1 MIRCCNR
8 HLVEQGFKWSPVK
21 VFQDEFRGRV
31 ADQVQLYVRNK
42 NYDAITQS
50 VAIIATLY

>member
-1 MIRCCNR
+1 MIRCFNR